1 MSDEAVMTVNA
12 IGPFD
17 VQVKKV
23 SPTLVAYAMV
33 KAIDESGFQPLQY
46 TNEEKDIEDDGGVP
60 AFEAMIA
67 VITLFIQTM
76 VVLGYVEIDEA
87 YRRLYSASISPQI
100 TATKDQRV
108 IDSHILITYLF
119 PSIAERVLLVSS
131 ILLMTGIVTDSD
143 DPLKAFYHMALASIF
158 RSEN

>member
-1 MSDEAVMTVNA
+1 MSDDTVMTVNA

-17 VQVKKV
+17 AKIKKV

-33 KAIDESGFQPLQY
+33 KAIEESGFQPLQY
-46 TNEEKDIEDDGGVP
+46 VTGERDIEEDGAVP

-67 VITLFIQTM
+67 VITLFLQTM
-76 VVLGYVEIDEA
+76 VVLEYVEIDEA

-119 PSIAERVLLVSS
+119 PSIAERFILVSS
-131 ILLMTGIVTDSD
+131 ILLMSGIVTDNE
-143 DPLKAFYHMALASIF
+143 DPLKAFYHMALATIF
-158 RSEN
+158 LSEN